1 MYKIVNEFPNELFNA
16 TEGPFISLYQ
26 PTHRH
31 SPENQ
36 QDVIRFK
43 NLVKEIENSLKQKYP
58 KREISSIL
66 KTFNKLGEDKE
77 FWNHTYDGL
86 GVLWAEGEAI
96 IYKLKRPVKELIVVS
111 DSFHIKPLIRN
122 FQSADRYHLLG
133 LNRQGFTIFEGN
145 RYGFDEVD
153 FDSDIPKNIKEILGE
168 DFSDSY
174 LTVGTYAGV
183 GGKGT
188 FHGHGGRR
196 EEVEKDTE
204 KFFRAVDRIVLENF
218 SRPTELPLILV
229 ALTEYHTLFRNISNN
244 PYLLEEGIR
253 TNYDVLEVEKLK
265 ETVWEN
271 IEHIYIKKTEELVSK
286 FQISRSQDLGSDDI
300 AQVARAAN
308 ENRID
313 TVLIEADRI
322 IPGKINQETGLIK
335 KGELDDPRFDDLLDD
350 IAEMVIRNNG
360 EVVIIPKE
368 RMPSDTG
375 IAAIYR
381 Y

>member
-271 IEHIYIKKTEELVSK
+271 IEHLYIKKTEELVSK